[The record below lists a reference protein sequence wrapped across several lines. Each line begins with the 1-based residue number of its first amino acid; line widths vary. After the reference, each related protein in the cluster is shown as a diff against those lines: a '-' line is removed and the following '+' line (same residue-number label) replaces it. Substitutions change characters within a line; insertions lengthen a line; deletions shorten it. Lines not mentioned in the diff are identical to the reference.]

1 MTAYS
6 CTKGAIG
13 MKKAQ
18 IVGLDTPWFD
28 EVIHLEEVPPD
39 NRNGRI
45 LSVTCQG
52 GGKVS
57 TALAAAGRLG
67 APAAIVAV
75 MGTGARPNF
84 LVEDFIAHGV
94 DTAYVRREPGY
105 RDGFSV
111 VLSDKKSGGRRI
123 LWRPV
128 SAENALCAEDV
139 EKARAAIEGAK
150 YLHLCHLGE
159 PDLYAARIARAAG
172 VKVCFDA
179 DTRREE
185 FMPYLHAVDILIGSE
200 EFYLSYFADTDMTA
214 YERNIRTI
222 YGRGFDTV
230 IFTFGA
236 QGCRGISGEAY
247 FELPA
252 FQVDVA
258 DTVGAGDV
266 FHGAYLAGL
275 CKGMDAKESARYASG
290 ASAVK
295 CMAEGGRAGIPDDA
309 MLQEFLTSGR
319 IDIDT
324 LRSREAYYR
333 GKYLTL

>member
-1 MTAYS
+1 MENAL
-6 CTKGAIG
+6 
-13 MKKAQ
+13 

-28 EVIHLEEVPPD
+28 EVIHLEEVPPE

-45 LSVTCQG
+45 LSATCQG

-67 APAAIVAV
+67 VPVAIIAV
-75 MGTGARPNF
+75 MGTGARPDF
-84 LVEDFIAHGV
+84 LIEDFISHGV
-94 DTAYVRREPGY
+94 DTTYIRRTEGY

-111 VLSDKKSGGRRI
+111 VLSDRKSGGRRI

-128 SAENALCAEDV
+128 SEESALCTEDV
-139 EKARAAIEGAK
+139 SRARATIETAK

-159 PDLYAARIARAAG
+159 PDIYAARIAHTAG

-179 DTRREE
+179 DTCREE
-185 FMPYLHAVDILIGSE
+185 YMPHLDEVDILIGSE
-200 EFYLSYFADTDMTA
+200 EFYLAYFADAGTDE
-214 YERNIRTI
+214 YEKNIRTM

-236 QGCRGISGEAY
+236 QGCRGISEEGY

-252 FQVDVA
+252 FRVEAV

-275 CKGMDAKESARYASG
+275 CRGMNAKEAARYASG

-295 CMAEGGRAGIPDDA
+295 CMAEGGRAGIPDHA
-309 MLQEFLTSGR
+309 MLQEFLSTGR
-319 IDIDT
+319 ADTDT
-324 LRSREAYYR
+324 LRKREAYYR
-333 GKYLTL
+333 EKYSTL